1 MMDDSMKE
9 VLIDGNS
16 PESFF
21 RGLGAAVRSCEVS
34 LLADYKIKFPETYRE
49 ILLSLFGKNYGAG
62 LTHIRTEA
70 ERNAEDFSFA
80 FAVGNLRQGEPGAA
94 VLSHAGQN
102 QAHYRPEA
110 GG

>member
-80 FAVGNLRQGEPGAA
+80 FAADAKSINSDYIRNIFP
-94 VLSHAGQN
+94 
-102 QAHYRPEA
+102 QAFKYL
-110 GG
+110 